1 MRETYA
7 SRSPSEFCP
16 ENPEIAPNGA
26 KLIYFAY
33 LDF

>member
-1 MRETYA
+1 MREAYA
-7 SRSPSEFCP
+7 SRSPEFCP
-16 ENPEIAPNGA
+16 ENPEIASRGA